1 MSSKLQIFFFPIIVN
16 DSNSAW
22 FISLV
27 VARGFAAHKLPEV
40 FARDVDTVT
49 CRSSG
54 KPLSRKWLKTGRIA
68 GRSIPSA
75 CTQLPGCPA
84 VVTQLDGPLF
94 SQPVWQF
101 PHSLVNW
108 ESFSRNHVD
117 GSTRDPST
125 KSYDFCYPVS
135 TAQPQRHSGRWERR
149 KQFSQ
154 RAGKTATIKSKV
166 NLRGVVTCC
175 ITPKVFMRIQ
185 HNPQQIFLEDLWI
198 NPHQHKH
205 GMTLQWCLCH
215 VQQELLKTP
224 KELPQQHFCQIAAFL
239 TECSIQMHGHVLANI
254 WSSRKN

>member
-1 MSSKLQIFFFPIIVN
+1 M
-16 DSNSAW
+16 
-22 FISLV
+22 
-27 VARGFAAHKLPEV
+27 
-40 FARDVDTVT
+40 DTVT
-49 CRSSG
+49 YRSSG

-68 GRSIPSA
+68 GRSIPNA

-101 PHSLVNW
+101 PHSWVNW

-154 RAGKTATIKSKV
+154 RAGKTATIKSKL

-205 GMTLQWCLCH
+205 GMTLQWCLPCAAGAT
-215 VQQELLKTP
+215 EDP
-224 KELPQQHFCQIAAFL
+224 KRAPTTTFL
-239 TECSIQMHGHVLANI
+239 SNSCFFTECSIQMHGHVLANI